1 MGRGVC
7 GKMYSSTLAPWT
19 VCGLK
24 EGQTSGCECRPLV
37 NTVYSRRVG
46 IGMHQEVGGV
56 GQAHV
61 HSDI

>member
-1 MGRGVC
+1 MGRGAC

-46 IGMHQEVGGV
+46 RTSSHALRYLMM
-56 GQAHV
+56 
-61 HSDI
+61 